1 MRRAYICYLSA
12 LLLFGC
18 NGVLASH
25 IPWDSYQIVLG
36 RSLIGGAFL
45 AAVLALRRR
54 PTALFRDRRS
64 LAFLIGSGVF
74 MSASWLFLY
83 EAYQQLNVSL
93 ATLSYYTGPVL
104 VMVLAPLVLK
114 ERLTARKVLG
124 FAVVLGGM
132 LCLYGADLAAGR
144 WSWGMAC
151 GVLSAV
157 SYACMVLL
165 NKKAA
170 GVTGLENS
178 ACQLVTAAVVV
189 LAFNLLR
196 GGALPPLT
204 GESLTAVLLLGLV
217 NTGLGCYL
225 YFSAIQDLSAQTV
238 SVCGYLEPL
247 SALFFSALFLGERL
261 TLPQWAGAALILG
274 GAAFAELSRPRP
286 PRPEKEV
293 PDDVHA

>member
-1 MRRAYICYLSA
+1 MRRAYGLYLAA
-12 LLLFGC
+12 LLLFGS

-45 AAVLALRRR
+45 AAVLLLRRR
-54 PTALFRDRRS
+54 SSTLFRDRRS

-83 EAYQQLNVSL
+83 EAYQQMNVSL

-114 ERLTARKVLG
+114 ERLTAPKVLG

-151 GVLSAV
+151 GVLSAC

-165 NKKAA
+165 NKRSA
-170 GVTGLENS
+170 GITGLENS
-178 ACQLVTAAVVV
+178 ACQLVTASAVV
-189 LAFNLLR
+189 LLFNLLR

-204 GESLTAVLLLGLV
+204 GESLAAMVLLGLV
-217 NTGLGCYL
+217 NTGLGCFM
-225 YFSAIQDLSAQTV
+225 YFSAIQALSAQTV
-238 SVCGYLEPL
+238 SICGYLEPL

-261 TLPQWAGAALILG
+261 TLPQWAGAAMILG
-274 GAAFAELSRPRP
+274 GAAFAELTAAKKHPVER
-286 PRPEKEV
+286 EEIL
-293 PDDVHA
+293 